1 MTNEMLNPNAKLTS
15 IGTAP
20 STDSMFWTT
29 RTVSKPTLASDAPI
43 NGDMAYLNSLK
54 VGPMPWETSP
64 RDPVAKFKEQD
75 VP

>member
-1 MTNEMLNPNAKLTS
+1 MSDIRNPKAVLTP

-20 STDSMFWTT
+20 STDSMLWTT
-29 RTVSKPTLASDAPI
+29 RTVSKPTPAKDAPI

-64 RDPVAKFKEQD
+64 RDPVARFKEQD